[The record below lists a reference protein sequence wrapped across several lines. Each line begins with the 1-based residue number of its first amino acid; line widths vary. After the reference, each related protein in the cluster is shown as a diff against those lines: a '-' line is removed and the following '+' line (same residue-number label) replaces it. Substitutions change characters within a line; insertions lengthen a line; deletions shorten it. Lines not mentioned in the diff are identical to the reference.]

1 MLFSGDEALKP
12 VKVLSGGE
20 RVRCMLSKMMLQ
32 AANFLIMDEPTN
44 HLDLE
49 AITSL
54 NDGLIEFPG
63 VIMFSS
69 HDHEFVTSIA
79 NRIVEICPGGVIDR
93 YMSFDDYLRDPQ
105 VKELR
110 DGFYHGHVEAEI

>member
-1 MLFSGDEALKP
+1 MLFSGEEALKQAH
-12 VKVLSGGE
+12 VLSGGE
-20 RVRCMLSKMMLQ
+20 KVRCMLSRMMLSG
-32 AANFLIMDEPTN
+32 ANFLIMDEPTN

-63 VIMFSS
+63 VLFFAS

-79 NRIVEICPGGVIDR
+79 NRVIEICPGGIIDR
-93 YMSFDDYLRDPQ
+93 YMSFDDYLGDAQ
-105 VKELR
+105 VKQLR
-110 DGFYHGHVEAEI
+110 DEYYNGHVGAEI